1 MSRVRTVALIIALAP
16 AVTLGVVARAA
27 PSPPPSTAQC
37 DEVILQ
43 TKFPHLSNGYRL
55 VLGVVSV
62 PPAHLPNV
70 YPTGSPPWP
79 YWRKAGLVVRADR
92 GPVVV
97 SVAKA
102 WRNRVAIGWGSAG
115 GSALRIARCSTKY
128 ELRDKDEKGAPKMG
142 NAYAGGFYLR
152 SPSACV
158 PLIFRVGKRSATVRF
173 GLGRPCPA
181 S

>member
-1 MSRVRTVALIIALAP
+1 MQIPALIAALVLAAVAGAAAP
-16 AVTLGVVARAA
+16 SS
-27 PSPPPSTAQC
+27 PSPPPSTATC
-37 DEVILQ
+37 DTVIGH
-43 TKFPHLSNGYRL
+43 TKFPYPTRGYRV

-70 YPTGSPPWP
+70 YPTHRRPWP
-79 YWRKAGLVVRADR
+79 YFRKAGLVVRADR

-102 WRNRVAIGWGSAG
+102 WRNRVAITWGGAG
-115 GSALRIARCSTKY
+115 GSALRIAHCSTRY
-128 ELRDKDEKGAPKMG
+128 ELRDTDANGAPKMG
-142 NAYAGGFYLR
+142 NAYAGGFRLR
-152 SPSACV
+152 SRAACV
-158 PLIFRVGKRSATVRF
+158 PLIFRVGTGSALVRF